1 MKNVA
6 IAFFCLCL
14 ISLTSCSRLY
24 DRFIQLNE
32 KTFTATTANNVE
44 LFFTDN
50 IAKPYDPIGYVNIV
64 LCIECGI
71 LIPQNQTSALKTMK
85 ELAAKNGADAVVN
98 INIQNAKGYNLIGLA
113 VKWK

>member
-1 MKNVA
+1 MKK
-6 IAFFCLCL
+6 IALFLFCIGL
-14 ISLTSCSRLY
+14 ISLTGCSRFY
-24 DRFIQLNE
+24 DRFVQLNE
-32 KTFTATTANNVE
+32 KSFTSTDANNVE

-71 LIPQNQTSALKTMK
+71 LVPQNQTNALKTMK
-85 ELAAKNGADAVVN
+85 AIASKHGADAVVN